1 MKIWPGIDVDIPTAA
16 TSKKATPDDV
26 YQSVKAAFDGGAP
39 GVLLSRKY
47 SEMRLDNLRGAGR
60 AIRETAREAR

>member
-1 MKIWPGIDVDIPTAA
+1 
-16 TSKKATPDDV
+16 V

-47 SEMRLDNLRGAGR
+47 SEMRLDNLHGAGR
-60 AIRETAREAR
+60 AIRETAREAK